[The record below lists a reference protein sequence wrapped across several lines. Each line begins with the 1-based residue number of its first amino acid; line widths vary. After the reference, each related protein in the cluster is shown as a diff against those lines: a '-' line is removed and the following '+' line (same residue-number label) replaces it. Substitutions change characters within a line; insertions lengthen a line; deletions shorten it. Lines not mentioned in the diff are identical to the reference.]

1 MRNNETAIADEL
13 LHTLEICETLLPGD
27 ASVHRERLR
36 RIGSIVKGKS
46 AGGPERTIK
55 RETAVTARLAV
66 LAELHRLLG
75 NRSDD
80 QKSWDWIRKSLD
92 ALLDMRFGGEIDE
105 MVLIE
110 DTLHLKIW
118 NLVGVMR
125 RGQVVT
131 IYVDPYS
138 RTVEEGRAE
147 LLSLV
152 R

>member
-1 MRNNETAIADEL
+1 M
-13 LHTLEICETLLPGD
+13 
-27 ASVHRERLR
+27 
-36 RIGSIVKGKS
+36 
-46 AGGPERTIK
+46 
-55 RETAVTARLAV
+55 AV

-147 LLSLV
+147 LLSLGRVETNAGPGEYWTV
-152 R
+152 RFLDDERVEIRFIPVLARLLE